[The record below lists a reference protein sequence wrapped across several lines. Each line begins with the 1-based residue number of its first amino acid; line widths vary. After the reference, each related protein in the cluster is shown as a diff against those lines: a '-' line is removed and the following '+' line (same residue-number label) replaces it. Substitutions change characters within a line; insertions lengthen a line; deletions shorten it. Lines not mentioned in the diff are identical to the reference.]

1 MDYLE
6 KLNEMQRKAATFKD
20 GPCLVI
26 AGAGSGKTKVLTTRI
41 ASLIDS
47 GIDPYNILAITFTN
61 KAAGEMRERVNK
73 LINASGA
80 FIGTFHS
87 FGLKII
93 RENTS
98 FFGLT
103 STFTL
108 IDTEDQTSIIKK
120 IMKDINITD
129 KMVSPA
135 FIKSKISFI
144 KNNMLSDSEIANF
157 LIAENEK
164 IAVKVYYEYEKILKR
179 NNTLD
184 FDDLLKKPVELF
196 NSNKDVLSKYQ
207 ERFKYIL
214 IDEYQDTNEVQ
225 YKLVKLLSKKY
236 LNLFVVGDPS
246 QSIYAFRGANFQNI
260 LNFEKDFNG
269 CTVIKLPQN
278 YRSTQTILDAANEV
292 ISHNKQRKDLDL
304 FSDLGKGV
312 NIKYIRA
319 YNDEMENKRVVEE
332 IKNLVNE
339 GYNRKDIA
347 VFYRTNA
354 QSRLIEEAL
363 VKANI
368 PYKVYGSFYFYK
380 RKEIK
385 DLLAYLKLIANP
397 SDDVSLERIINEPK
411 RKIGDKTIEALKE
424 KARVNNIS
432 MFDAIDSGK
441 ELEFKNLILNLI
453 EISKDTS
460 ITGLIDKTL
469 ELSKMKETYEN
480 DKSLESDIRLENLM
494 EFRSVS
500 ETYEKETG
508 NVNLSDFLMDVSLV
522 ADAAEYSEDSDA
534 VTLMTVHC
542 AKGLEFKVVFIIG
555 LEENIMPISKALYD
569 EGDLEEERRLM
580 YVAITRAKEKLYLLN
595 ATRRMLYGSIQMNL
609 PSRFISEI
617 SDNLLD
623 KEEERKEMHSIKSKL
638 LYDEENSKNTAE
650 FKKGDIVTHLTF
662 GKGVIID
669 IDDKFITIAFHHR
682 FGTKKFLKNYKGIR
696 KVMKYGKNFSYTCCG
711 DGFKIWRS

>member
-1 MDYLE
+1 MDYIE
-6 KLNEMQRKAATFKD
+6 KLNNEQKKAATFKD

-41 ASLIDS
+41 ANLIEN
-47 GIDPYNILAITFTN
+47 GVKPYNILAITFTN
-61 KAAGEMRERVNK
+61 KAAGEMRERVNNI
-73 LINASGA
+73 INAHDA

-93 RENTS
+93 RENS
-98 FFGLT
+98 ALFNLT
-103 STFTL
+103 SAFTL
-108 IDTEDQTSIIKK
+108 IDTEDQTRIIKK

-129 KMVSPA
+129 KMISPA

-157 LIAENEK
+157 LISENEK
-164 IAVKVYYEYEKILKR
+164 IAVKIYYEYEKILKR

-196 NSNKDVLSKYQ
+196 NSNKEVLEKYQ
-207 ERFKYIL
+207 DKFKYIL

-246 QSIYAFRGANFQNI
+246 QSIYAFRGANYQNI
-260 LNFEKDFNG
+260 LNFEKDFKG

-304 FSDLGKGV
+304 FSDLGQGV
-312 NIKYIRA
+312 KIKYIRTF
-319 YNDEMENKRVVEE
+319 NDSMENKRVVDE
-332 IKNLVNE
+332 IQKLYEE
-339 GYNRKDIA
+339 GYNRKDMAI
-347 VFYRTNA
+347 FYRTNA
-354 QSRLIEEAL
+354 QSRSIEDAL

-368 PYKVYGSFYFYK
+368 PYKVFGSFYFYK

-397 SDDVSLERIINEPK
+397 SDDVSLERVINEPK
-411 RKIGDKTIEALKE
+411 RKIGDKTIENLRE
-424 KARVNNIS
+424 KARSLNIS
-432 MFDAIDSGK
+432 MFEAIDSGK

-508 NVNLSDFLMDVSLV
+508 NVNLSDFLMEVSLV
-522 ADAAEYSEDSDA
+522 SDAAEYSTDADA
-534 VTLMTVHC
+534 VTLMTVHS

-569 EGDLEEERRLM
+569 DEELEEERRLM

-595 ATRRMLYGSIQMNL
+595 AGRRMLYGNMQMNP

-623 KEEERKEMHSIKSKL
+623 KEETKNEMHSLKTKL
-638 LYDEENSKNTAE
+638 LYSDDNTSGEE
-650 FKKGDIVTHLTF
+650 FKNGDIVTHLTF
-662 GKGVIID
+662 GKGVVVSV
-669 IDDKFITIAFHHR
+669 DDKFITIAFHQR
-682 FGTKKFLKNYKGIR
+682 FGVKKFLKNYKGIR
-696 KVMKYGKNFSYTCCG
+696 KVK
-711 DGFKIWRS
+711 

>member
-1 MDYLE
+1 MDYIE
-6 KLNEMQRKAATFKD
+6 KLNNEQKKAATFKD

-41 ASLIDS
+41 ANLIEN
-47 GIDPYNILAITFTN
+47 GVKPYNILAITFTN
-61 KAAGEMRERVNK
+61 KAAGEMRERVNNI
-73 LINASGA
+73 INAHDA

-93 RENTS
+93 RENS
-98 FFGLT
+98 ALFNLT
-103 STFTL
+103 SAFTL

-129 KMVSPA
+129 KMISPA

-157 LIAENEK
+157 LISENEK
-164 IAVKVYYEYEKILKR
+164 IAVKIYYEYEKILKR

-196 NSNKDVLSKYQ
+196 NSNKEVLEKYQ
-207 ERFKYIL
+207 DKFKYIL

-246 QSIYAFRGANFQNI
+246 QSIYAFRGANYQNI
-260 LNFEKDFNG
+260 LNFEKDFKG

-304 FSDLGKGV
+304 FSDLGQGV
-312 NIKYIRA
+312 KIKYIRTF
-319 YNDEMENKRVVEE
+319 NDSMENKRVVDE
-332 IKNLVNE
+332 IQKLYEE
-339 GYNRKDIA
+339 GYSRKDMAI
-347 VFYRTNA
+347 FYRTNA
-354 QSRLIEEAL
+354 QSRSIEDAL

-368 PYKVYGSFYFYK
+368 PYKVFGSFYFYK

-397 SDDVSLERIINEPK
+397 SDDVSLERVINEPK
-411 RKIGDKTIEALKE
+411 RKIGDKTIENLRE
-424 KARVNNIS
+424 KARSLNIS
-432 MFDAIDSGK
+432 MFEAIDSGK

-508 NVNLSDFLMDVSLV
+508 NVNLSDFLMEVSLV
-522 ADAAEYSEDSDA
+522 SDAAEYSTDADA
-534 VTLMTVHC
+534 VTLMTVHS

-569 EGDLEEERRLM
+569 DEELEEERRLM

-595 ATRRMLYGSIQMNL
+595 AGRRMLYGNMQMNP

-623 KEEERKEMHSIKSKL
+623 KEETKNEMHSLKTKL
-638 LYDEENSKNTAE
+638 LYSDDNSSSEE
-650 FKKGDIVTHLTF
+650 FKNGDIVTHLTF
-662 GKGVIID
+662 GKGVVVSV
-669 IDDKFITIAFHHR
+669 DDKFITIAFHQR
-682 FGTKKFLKNYKGIR
+682 FGVKKFLKNYKGIR
-696 KVMKYGKNFSYTCCG
+696 KVK
-711 DGFKIWRS
+711 

>member
-1 MDYLE
+1 MDYIE
-6 KLNEMQRKAATFKD
+6 KLNNEQKKAATFKD

-41 ASLIDS
+41 ANLIEN
-47 GIDPYNILAITFTN
+47 GVKPYNILAITFTN
-61 KAAGEMRERVNK
+61 KAAGEMRERVNNI
-73 LINASGA
+73 INAHYA

-93 RENTS
+93 RENS
-98 FFGLT
+98 ALFNLT
-103 STFTL
+103 SAFTL

-129 KMVSPA
+129 KMISPA

-157 LIAENEK
+157 LISENEK
-164 IAVKVYYEYEKILKR
+164 IAVKIYYEYEKILKR

-196 NSNKDVLSKYQ
+196 NSNKEVLEKYQ
-207 ERFKYIL
+207 DKFKYIL

-246 QSIYAFRGANFQNI
+246 QSIYAFRGANYQNI
-260 LNFEKDFNG
+260 LNFEKDFKG

-304 FSDLGKGV
+304 FSDLGQGV
-312 NIKYIRA
+312 KIKYIRTF
-319 YNDEMENKRVVEE
+319 NDSMENKRVVDE
-332 IKNLVNE
+332 IQKLYEE
-339 GYNRKDIA
+339 GYSRKDMAI
-347 VFYRTNA
+347 FYRTNA
-354 QSRLIEEAL
+354 QSRSIEDAL

-368 PYKVYGSFYFYK
+368 PYKVFGSFYFYK

-397 SDDVSLERIINEPK
+397 SDDVSLERVINEPK
-411 RKIGDKTIEALKE
+411 RKIGDKTIENLRE
-424 KARVNNIS
+424 KARSLNIS
-432 MFDAIDSGK
+432 MFEAIDSGK

-508 NVNLSDFLMDVSLV
+508 NVNLSDFLMEVSLV
-522 ADAAEYSEDSDA
+522 SDAAEYSTDTDA
-534 VTLMTVHC
+534 VTLMTVHS

-569 EGDLEEERRLM
+569 DEELEEERRLM

-595 ATRRMLYGSIQMNL
+595 AGRRMLYGNMQMNP

-623 KEEERKEMHSIKSKL
+623 KEETKNEMHSLKTKL
-638 LYDEENSKNTAE
+638 LYSDDNTSGEE
-650 FKKGDIVTHLTF
+650 FKNGDIVTHLTF
-662 GKGVIID
+662 GKGVVVSV
-669 IDDKFITIAFHHR
+669 DDKFITIAFHQR
-682 FGTKKFLKNYKGIR
+682 FGVKKFLKNYKGIR
-696 KVMKYGKNFSYTCCG
+696 KVK
-711 DGFKIWRS
+711 

>member
-1 MDYLE
+1 MDYIE
-6 KLNEMQRKAATFKD
+6 KLNNEQKKAATFKD

-41 ASLIDS
+41 ANLIEN
-47 GIDPYNILAITFTN
+47 GVKPYNILAITFTN
-61 KAAGEMRERVNK
+61 KAAGEMRERVNNI
-73 LINASGA
+73 INAHDA

-93 RENTS
+93 RENS
-98 FFGLT
+98 ALFKLT
-103 STFTL
+103 SAFTL

-129 KMVSPA
+129 KMISPA

-157 LIAENEK
+157 LISENEK
-164 IAVKVYYEYEKILKR
+164 IAVKIYYEYEKILKR

-196 NSNKDVLSKYQ
+196 NSNKEVLEKYQ
-207 ERFKYIL
+207 DKFKYIL

-246 QSIYAFRGANFQNI
+246 QSIYAFRGANYQNI
-260 LNFEKDFNG
+260 LNFEKDFKG

-304 FSDLGKGV
+304 FSDLGQGV
-312 NIKYIRA
+312 KIKYIRTF
-319 YNDEMENKRVVEE
+319 NDSMENKRVVDE
-332 IKNLVNE
+332 IQKLYEE
-339 GYNRKDIA
+339 GYNRKDMAI
-347 VFYRTNA
+347 FYRTNA
-354 QSRLIEEAL
+354 QSRSIEDAL

-368 PYKVYGSFYFYK
+368 PYKVFGSFYFYK

-397 SDDVSLERIINEPK
+397 SDDVSLERVINEPK
-411 RKIGDKTIEALKE
+411 RKIGDKTIENLRE
-424 KARVNNIS
+424 KARSLNIS
-432 MFDAIDSGK
+432 MFEAIDSGK

-508 NVNLSDFLMDVSLV
+508 NVNLSDFLMEVSLV
-522 ADAAEYSEDSDA
+522 SDAAEYSADADA
-534 VTLMTVHC
+534 VTLMTVHS

-569 EGDLEEERRLM
+569 DEELEEERRLM

-595 ATRRMLYGSIQMNL
+595 AGRRMLYGNMQMNP

-623 KEEERKEMHSIKSKL
+623 KEETKNEMHSLKTKL
-638 LYDEENSKNTAE
+638 LYSDYNTSGEE
-650 FKKGDIVTHLTF
+650 FKNGDIVTHLTF
-662 GKGVIID
+662 GKGVVVSV
-669 IDDKFITIAFHHR
+669 DDKFITIAFHQR
-682 FGTKKFLKNYKGIR
+682 FGVKKFLKNYKGIR
-696 KVMKYGKNFSYTCCG
+696 KVK
-711 DGFKIWRS
+711 

>member
-1 MDYLE
+1 MDYIE
-6 KLNEMQRKAATFKD
+6 KLNNEQKKAATFKD

-41 ASLIDS
+41 ANLIEN
-47 GIDPYNILAITFTN
+47 GVKPYNILAITFTN
-61 KAAGEMRERVNK
+61 KAAGEMRERVNNI
-73 LINASGA
+73 INAHDA

-93 RENTS
+93 RENS
-98 FFGLT
+98 ALFNLT
-103 STFTL
+103 SAFTL

-129 KMVSPA
+129 KMISPA

-157 LIAENEK
+157 LISENEK
-164 IAVKVYYEYEKILKR
+164 IAVKIYYEYEKILKR

-196 NSNKDVLSKYQ
+196 NSNKEVLEKYQ
-207 ERFKYIL
+207 DKFKYIL

-246 QSIYAFRGANFQNI
+246 QSIYAFRGANYQNI
-260 LNFEKDFNG
+260 LNFEKDFKG

-304 FSDLGKGV
+304 FSDLGQGV
-312 NIKYIRA
+312 KIKYIRTF
-319 YNDEMENKRVVEE
+319 NDSMENKRVVDE
-332 IKNLVNE
+332 IQKLYEE
-339 GYNRKDIA
+339 GYNRKDMAI
-347 VFYRTNA
+347 FYRTNA
-354 QSRLIEEAL
+354 QSRSIEDAL

-368 PYKVYGSFYFYK
+368 PYKVFGSFYFYK

-397 SDDVSLERIINEPK
+397 SDDVSLERVINEPK
-411 RKIGDKTIEALKE
+411 RKIGDKTIENLRE
-424 KARVNNIS
+424 KARSLNIS
-432 MFDAIDSGK
+432 MFEAIDSGK

-500 ETYEKETG
+500 ETYENETG
-508 NVNLSDFLMDVSLV
+508 NVNLSDFLMEVSLV
-522 ADAAEYSEDSDA
+522 SDAAEYSLDSDA
-534 VTLMTVHC
+534 VTLMTVHS

-569 EGDLEEERRLM
+569 DEELEEERRLM

-595 ATRRMLYGSIQMNL
+595 AGRRMLYGNMQMNP

-623 KEEERKEMHSIKSKL
+623 KEETKNEMQSLKTKL
-638 LYDEENSKNTAE
+638 LYSDDNTSGEE
-650 FKKGDIVTHLTF
+650 FKNGDIVTHLTF
-662 GKGVIID
+662 GKGVVVSV
-669 IDDKFITIAFHHR
+669 DDKFITIAFHQR
-682 FGTKKFLKNYKGIR
+682 FGVKKFLKNYKGIR
-696 KVMKYGKNFSYTCCG
+696 KVK
-711 DGFKIWRS
+711 

>member
-1 MDYLE
+1 MDYIE
-6 KLNEMQRKAATFKD
+6 KLNNEQKKAATFKD

-41 ASLIDS
+41 ANLIEN
-47 GIDPYNILAITFTN
+47 GVKPYNILAITFTN
-61 KAAGEMRERVNK
+61 KAAGEMRERVNNI
-73 LINASGA
+73 INAHDA

-93 RENTS
+93 RENS
-98 FFGLT
+98 ALFNLT
-103 STFTL
+103 SAFTL

-129 KMVSPA
+129 KLISPA

-144 KNNMLSDSEIANF
+144 KNNMLSDSEITNF
-157 LIAENEK
+157 LISENEK
-164 IAVKVYYEYEKILKR
+164 IAVKIYYEYEKILKR

-196 NSNKDVLSKYQ
+196 NSNKEVLEKYQ
-207 ERFKYIL
+207 DKFKYIL

-246 QSIYAFRGANFQNI
+246 QSIYAFRGANYQNI
-260 LNFEKDFNG
+260 LNFEKDFKG

-304 FSDLGKGV
+304 FSDLGQGV
-312 NIKYIRA
+312 KIKYIRTF
-319 YNDEMENKRVVEE
+319 NDSMENKRVVDE
-332 IKNLVNE
+332 IQKLYEE
-339 GYNRKDIA
+339 GYSRKDMAI
-347 VFYRTNA
+347 FYRTNA
-354 QSRLIEEAL
+354 QSRSIEDAL

-368 PYKVYGSFYFYK
+368 PYKVFGSFYFYK

-397 SDDVSLERIINEPK
+397 SDDVSLERVINEPK
-411 RKIGDKTIEALKE
+411 RKIGDKTIENLRE
-424 KARVNNIS
+424 KARSLNIS
-432 MFDAIDSGK
+432 MFEAIDSGK

-508 NVNLSDFLMDVSLV
+508 NVNLSDFLMEVSLV
-522 ADAAEYSEDSDA
+522 SDAAEYSTDADA
-534 VTLMTVHC
+534 VTLMTVHS

-569 EGDLEEERRLM
+569 DEELEEERILM

-595 ATRRMLYGSIQMNL
+595 AGRRMLYGNMQMNP

-623 KEEERKEMHSIKSKL
+623 KEETKNEMHSLKTKL
-638 LYDEENSKNTAE
+638 LYSDDNTSGEE
-650 FKKGDIVTHLTF
+650 FKNGDIVTHLTF
-662 GKGVIID
+662 GKGVVVSV
-669 IDDKFITIAFHHR
+669 DDKFITIAFHQR
-682 FGTKKFLKNYKGIR
+682 FGVKKFLKNYKGIR
-696 KVMKYGKNFSYTCCG
+696 KVK
-711 DGFKIWRS
+711 

>member
-1 MDYLE
+1 MDYIE
-6 KLNEMQRKAATFKD
+6 KLNNEQKKAATFKD

-41 ASLIDS
+41 ANLIEN
-47 GIDPYNILAITFTN
+47 GVKPYNILAITFTN
-61 KAAGEMRERVNK
+61 KAAGEMRERVNNI
-73 LINASGA
+73 INAHDA

-93 RENTS
+93 RENS
-98 FFGLT
+98 ALFNLT
-103 STFTL
+103 SAFTL

-129 KMVSPA
+129 KMISPA

-157 LIAENEK
+157 LISENEK
-164 IAVKVYYEYEKILKR
+164 IAVKIYYEYEKILKR

-196 NSNKDVLSKYQ
+196 NSNKEVLEKYQ
-207 ERFKYIL
+207 DKFKYIL

-246 QSIYAFRGANFQNI
+246 QSIYAFRGANYQNI
-260 LNFEKDFNG
+260 LNFEKDFKG

-304 FSDLGKGV
+304 FSDLGQGV
-312 NIKYIRA
+312 KIKYIRTF
-319 YNDEMENKRVVEE
+319 NDSMENKRVVDE
-332 IKNLVNE
+332 IQKLCEE
-339 GYNRKDIA
+339 GYNRKDMAI
-347 VFYRTNA
+347 FYRTNA
-354 QSRLIEEAL
+354 QSRSIEDAL

-368 PYKVYGSFYFYK
+368 PYKVFGSFYFYK

-397 SDDVSLERIINEPK
+397 SDDVSLERVINEPK
-411 RKIGDKTIEALKE
+411 RKIGDKTIENLRE
-424 KARVNNIS
+424 KAKSLNIS
-432 MFDAIDSGK
+432 MFEAIDSGK

-508 NVNLSDFLMDVSLV
+508 NVNLSDFLMEVSLV
-522 ADAAEYSEDSDA
+522 SDAAEYSLDSDA
-534 VTLMTVHC
+534 VTLMTVHS

-569 EGDLEEERRLM
+569 DEELEEERRLM

-595 ATRRMLYGSIQMNL
+595 AGRRMLYGNMQMNP

-623 KEEERKEMHSIKSKL
+623 KEETKNEMHSLKTKL
-638 LYDEENSKNTAE
+638 LYSDDNSSSEE
-650 FKKGDIVTHLTF
+650 FKNGDIVTHLTF
-662 GKGVIID
+662 GKGVVVSV
-669 IDDKFITIAFHHR
+669 DDKFITIAFHQR
-682 FGTKKFLKNYKGIR
+682 FGVKKFLKNYKGIR
-696 KVMKYGKNFSYTCCG
+696 KVK
-711 DGFKIWRS
+711 

>member
-1 MDYLE
+1 MDYIE
-6 KLNEMQRKAATFKD
+6 KLNNEQKKAATFKD

-41 ASLIDS
+41 ANLIEN
-47 GIDPYNILAITFTN
+47 GVKPYNILAITFTN
-61 KAAGEMRERVNK
+61 KAAGEMRERVNNI
-73 LINASGA
+73 INAHDA

-93 RENTS
+93 RENS
-98 FFGLT
+98 ALFNLT
-103 STFTL
+103 SAFTL

-129 KMVSPA
+129 KMISPA

-157 LIAENEK
+157 LISENEK
-164 IAVKVYYEYEKILKR
+164 IAVKIYYEYEKILKR

-196 NSNKDVLSKYQ
+196 NSNKEVLEKYQ
-207 ERFKYIL
+207 DKFKYIL

-246 QSIYAFRGANFQNI
+246 QSIYAFRGANYQNI
-260 LNFEKDFNG
+260 LNFEKDFKG

-304 FSDLGKGV
+304 FSDLGQGV
-312 NIKYIRA
+312 KIKYIRTF
-319 YNDEMENKRVVEE
+319 NDSMENKRVVDE
-332 IKNLVNE
+332 IQKLYEE
-339 GYNRKDIA
+339 GYNRKDMAI
-347 VFYRTNA
+347 FYRTNA
-354 QSRLIEEAL
+354 QSRSIEDAL

-368 PYKVYGSFYFYK
+368 PYKVFGSFYFYK

-397 SDDVSLERIINEPK
+397 SDDVSLERVINEPK
-411 RKIGDKTIEALKE
+411 RKIGDKTIENLRE
-424 KARVNNIS
+424 KARSLNIS
-432 MFDAIDSGK
+432 MFEAIDSGK

-508 NVNLSDFLMDVSLV
+508 NVNLSDFLMEVSLV
-522 ADAAEYSEDSDA
+522 SDAAEYSADADA
-534 VTLMTVHC
+534 VTLMTVHS

-569 EGDLEEERRLM
+569 DEELEEERRLM

-595 ATRRMLYGSIQMNL
+595 AGRRMLYGNMQMNP

-623 KEEERKEMHSIKSKL
+623 KEETKNEMHLLKTKL
-638 LYDEENSKNTAE
+638 LYSDDNTSGEE
-650 FKKGDIVTHLTF
+650 FKNGDIVTHLTF
-662 GKGVIID
+662 GKGVVVSV
-669 IDDKFITIAFHHR
+669 DDKFIIIAFHQR
-682 FGTKKFLKNYKGIR
+682 FGVKKFLKNYKGIR
-696 KVMKYGKNFSYTCCG
+696 KVK
-711 DGFKIWRS
+711 

>member
-1 MDYLE
+1 MDYIE
-6 KLNEMQRKAATFKD
+6 KLNNEQKKAATFKD

-41 ASLIDS
+41 ANLIEN
-47 GIDPYNILAITFTN
+47 GVKPYNILAITFTN
-61 KAAGEMRERVNK
+61 KAAGEMRERVNNI
-73 LINASGA
+73 INAHDA

-93 RENTS
+93 RENS
-98 FFGLT
+98 ALFNLT
-103 STFTL
+103 SAFTL

-129 KMVSPA
+129 KMISPA

-157 LIAENEK
+157 LISENEK
-164 IAVKVYYEYEKILKR
+164 IAVKIYYEYEKILKR

-196 NSNKDVLSKYQ
+196 NSNKEVLEKYQ
-207 ERFKYIL
+207 DKFKYIL

-246 QSIYAFRGANFQNI
+246 QSIYAFRGANYQNI
-260 LNFEKDFNG
+260 LNFEKDFKG

-304 FSDLGKGV
+304 FSDLGQGV
-312 NIKYIRA
+312 KIKYIRTF
-319 YNDEMENKRVVEE
+319 NDSMENKRVVDE
-332 IKNLVNE
+332 IQKLYEE
-339 GYNRKDIA
+339 GYNRKDMAI
-347 VFYRTNA
+347 FYRTNA
-354 QSRLIEEAL
+354 QSRSIEDAL

-368 PYKVYGSFYFYK
+368 PYKVFGSFYFYK

-397 SDDVSLERIINEPK
+397 SDDVSLERVINEPK
-411 RKIGDKTIEALKE
+411 RKIGDKTIENLRE
-424 KARVNNIS
+424 KARSLNIS
-432 MFDAIDSGK
+432 MFEAIDSGK

-508 NVNLSDFLMDVSLV
+508 NVNLSDFLMEVSLV
-522 ADAAEYSEDSDA
+522 SDAAEYSADADA
-534 VTLMTVHC
+534 VTLMTVHS

-569 EGDLEEERRLM
+569 DEELEEERRLM

-595 ATRRMLYGSIQMNL
+595 AGRRMLYGNMQMNP

-623 KEEERKEMHSIKSKL
+623 KEETKNEMHSLKTKL
-638 LYDEENSKNTAE
+638 LYSDDNSSSEE
-650 FKKGDIVTHLTF
+650 FKNGDIVTHLTF
-662 GKGVIID
+662 GKGVVVSV
-669 IDDKFITIAFHHR
+669 DDKFITIAFHQR
-682 FGTKKFLKNYKGIR
+682 FGVKKFLKNYKGIR
-696 KVMKYGKNFSYTCCG
+696 KVK
-711 DGFKIWRS
+711 

>member
-1 MDYLE
+1 MDYIE
-6 KLNEMQRKAATFKD
+6 KLNNEQKKAATFKD

-41 ASLIDS
+41 ANLIEN
-47 GIDPYNILAITFTN
+47 GVKPYNILAITFTN
-61 KAAGEMRERVNK
+61 KAAGEMRERVNNI
-73 LINASGA
+73 INAHDA

-93 RENTS
+93 RENS
-98 FFGLT
+98 ALFNLT
-103 STFTL
+103 SAFTL

-129 KMVSPA
+129 KMISPA

-157 LIAENEK
+157 LISENEK
-164 IAVKVYYEYEKILKR
+164 IAVKIYYEYEKILKR

-196 NSNKDVLSKYQ
+196 NSNKEVLEKYQ
-207 ERFKYIL
+207 DKFKYIL

-246 QSIYAFRGANFQNI
+246 QSIYAFRGANYQNI
-260 LNFEKDFNG
+260 LNFEKDFKG

-304 FSDLGKGV
+304 FSDLGQGV
-312 NIKYIRA
+312 KIKYIRTF
-319 YNDEMENKRVVEE
+319 NDSMENKKVVDE
-332 IKNLVNE
+332 IQKLYEE
-339 GYNRKDIA
+339 GYNRKDMAI
-347 VFYRTNA
+347 FYRTNA
-354 QSRLIEEAL
+354 QSRSIEDAL

-368 PYKVYGSFYFYK
+368 PYKVFGSFYFYK

-397 SDDVSLERIINEPK
+397 SDDVSLERVINEPK
-411 RKIGDKTIEALKE
+411 RKIGDKTIENLRE
-424 KARVNNIS
+424 KARSLNIS
-432 MFDAIDSGK
+432 MFEAIDSGK

-508 NVNLSDFLMDVSLV
+508 NVNLSDFLMEVSLV
-522 ADAAEYSEDSDA
+522 SDAAEYSLDSDA
-534 VTLMTVHC
+534 VTLMTVHS

-569 EGDLEEERRLM
+569 DEELEEERRLM

-595 ATRRMLYGSIQMNL
+595 AGRRMLYGNMQMNP

-623 KEEERKEMHSIKSKL
+623 KEETKNEMHSLKTKL
-638 LYDEENSKNTAE
+638 LYSDDNTSGEE
-650 FKKGDIVTHLTF
+650 FKNGDIVTHLTF
-662 GKGVIID
+662 GKGVVVSV
-669 IDDKFITIAFHHR
+669 DDKFITIAFHQR
-682 FGTKKFLKNYKGIR
+682 FGVKKFLKNYKGIR
-696 KVMKYGKNFSYTCCG
+696 KVK
-711 DGFKIWRS
+711 

>member
-1 MDYLE
+1 MDYIE
-6 KLNEMQRKAATFKD
+6 KLNNEQKKAATFKD

-41 ASLIDS
+41 ANLIEN
-47 GIDPYNILAITFTN
+47 GVKPYNILAITFTN
-61 KAAGEMRERVNK
+61 KAAGEMRERVNNI
-73 LINASGA
+73 INAHDA

-93 RENTS
+93 RENS
-98 FFGLT
+98 ALFNLT
-103 STFTL
+103 SAFTL

-129 KMVSPA
+129 KMISPA

-157 LIAENEK
+157 LISENEK
-164 IAVKVYYEYEKILKR
+164 IAVKIYYEYEKILKR

-196 NSNKDVLSKYQ
+196 NSNKEVLEKYQ
-207 ERFKYIL
+207 DKFKYIL

-246 QSIYAFRGANFQNI
+246 QSIYAFRGANYQNI
-260 LNFEKDFNG
+260 LNFEKDFKG

-304 FSDLGKGV
+304 FSDLGQGV
-312 NIKYIRA
+312 KIKYIRTF
-319 YNDEMENKRVVEE
+319 NDSMENKRVVDE
-332 IKNLVNE
+332 IQKLCEE
-339 GYNRKDIA
+339 GYNRKDMAI
-347 VFYRTNA
+347 FYRTNA
-354 QSRLIEEAL
+354 QSRSIEDAL

-368 PYKVYGSFYFYK
+368 PYKVFGSFYFYK

-397 SDDVSLERIINEPK
+397 SDDVSLERVINEPK
-411 RKIGDKTIEALKE
+411 RKIGDKTIENLRE
-424 KARVNNIS
+424 KARSLNIS
-432 MFDAIDSGK
+432 MFEAIDSGK

-508 NVNLSDFLMDVSLV
+508 NVNLSDFLMEVSLV
-522 ADAAEYSEDSDA
+522 SDAAEYSLDADA
-534 VTLMTVHC
+534 VTLMTVHS
-542 AKGLEFKVVFIIG
+542 AKGLEFKIVFIIG

-569 EGDLEEERRLM
+569 DEELEEERRLM

-595 ATRRMLYGSIQMNL
+595 AGRRMLYGNMQVNP

-623 KEEERKEMHSIKSKL
+623 KEETKNEMHSLKTKL
-638 LYDEENSKNTAE
+638 LYSDDNTSGEE
-650 FKKGDIVTHLTF
+650 FKNGDIVTHLTF
-662 GKGVIID
+662 GKGVVVSV
-669 IDDKFITIAFHHR
+669 DDKFITIAFHQR
-682 FGTKKFLKNYKGIR
+682 FGVKKFLKNYKGIR
-696 KVMKYGKNFSYTCCG
+696 KVK
-711 DGFKIWRS
+711 

>member
-1 MDYLE
+1 MDYIE
-6 KLNEMQRKAATFKD
+6 KLNNEQKKAATFKD

-41 ASLIDS
+41 ANLIEN
-47 GIDPYNILAITFTN
+47 GVKPYNILAITFTN
-61 KAAGEMRERVNK
+61 KAAGEMRERVNNI
-73 LINASGA
+73 INAHDA

-93 RENTS
+93 RENS
-98 FFGLT
+98 ALFNLT
-103 STFTL
+103 SAFTL

-129 KMVSPA
+129 KMISPA

-157 LIAENEK
+157 LISENEK
-164 IAVKVYYEYEKILKR
+164 IAVKIYYEYEKILKR

-196 NSNKDVLSKYQ
+196 NSNKEVLEKYQ
-207 ERFKYIL
+207 DKFKYIL

-246 QSIYAFRGANFQNI
+246 QSIYAFRGANYQNI
-260 LNFEKDFNG
+260 LNFEKDFKG

-304 FSDLGKGV
+304 FSDLGQGV
-312 NIKYIRA
+312 KIKYIRTF
-319 YNDEMENKRVVEE
+319 NDSMENKRVVDE
-332 IKNLVNE
+332 IQKLYEE
-339 GYNRKDIA
+339 GYNRKDMAI
-347 VFYRTNA
+347 FYRTNA
-354 QSRLIEEAL
+354 QSRSIEDAL

-368 PYKVYGSFYFYK
+368 PYKVFGSFYFYK

-397 SDDVSLERIINEPK
+397 SDDVSLERVINEPK
-411 RKIGDKTIEALKE
+411 RKIGDKTIENLRE
-424 KARVNNIS
+424 KARSLNIS
-432 MFDAIDSGK
+432 MFEAIDSGK

-500 ETYEKETG
+500 ETYENETG
-508 NVNLSDFLMDVSLV
+508 NVNLSDFLMEVSLV
-522 ADAAEYSEDSDA
+522 SDAAEYSLDSDA
-534 VTLMTVHC
+534 VTLMTVHS

-569 EGDLEEERRLM
+569 DEELEEERRLM

-595 ATRRMLYGSIQMNL
+595 AGRRMLYGNMQMNP

-623 KEEERKEMHSIKSKL
+623 KEETKNEMHLLKTKL
-638 LYDEENSKNTAE
+638 LYSDDNTSGEE
-650 FKKGDIVTHLTF
+650 FKNGDIVTHLTF
-662 GKGVIID
+662 GKGVVVSV
-669 IDDKFITIAFHHR
+669 DDKFITIAFHQR
-682 FGTKKFLKNYKGIR
+682 FGVKKFLKNYKGIR
-696 KVMKYGKNFSYTCCG
+696 KVK
-711 DGFKIWRS
+711 

>member
-1 MDYLE
+1 MDYIE
-6 KLNEMQRKAATFKD
+6 KLNNEQKKAATFKD

-41 ASLIDS
+41 ANLIEN
-47 GIDPYNILAITFTN
+47 GVKPYNILAITFTN
-61 KAAGEMRERVNK
+61 KAAGEMRERVNNI
-73 LINASGA
+73 INAHDA

-93 RENTS
+93 RENS
-98 FFGLT
+98 ALFNLT
-103 STFTL
+103 SAFTL

-129 KMVSPA
+129 KMISPA

-157 LIAENEK
+157 LISENEK
-164 IAVKVYYEYEKILKR
+164 IAVKIYYEYEKILKR

-196 NSNKDVLSKYQ
+196 NSNKEVLEKYQ
-207 ERFKYIL
+207 DKFKYIL

-246 QSIYAFRGANFQNI
+246 QSIYAFRGANYQNI
-260 LNFEKDFNG
+260 LNFEKDFKG

-304 FSDLGKGV
+304 FSDLGQGV
-312 NIKYIRA
+312 KIKYIRTF
-319 YNDEMENKRVVEE
+319 NDSMENKRVVDE
-332 IKNLVNE
+332 IQKLYEE
-339 GYNRKDIA
+339 GYNRKDMAI
-347 VFYRTNA
+347 FYRTNA
-354 QSRLIEEAL
+354 QSRSIEDAL

-368 PYKVYGSFYFYK
+368 PYKVFGSFYFYK

-397 SDDVSLERIINEPK
+397 SDDVSLERVINEPK
-411 RKIGDKTIEALKE
+411 RKIGDKSIENLRE
-424 KARVNNIS
+424 KARSLNIS
-432 MFDAIDSGK
+432 MFEAIDSGK

-508 NVNLSDFLMDVSLV
+508 NVNLSDFLMEVSLV
-522 ADAAEYSEDSDA
+522 SDAAEYSLDSDA
-534 VTLMTVHC
+534 VTLMTVHS

-569 EGDLEEERRLM
+569 DEELEEERRLM

-595 ATRRMLYGSIQMNL
+595 AGRRMLYGNMQMNP

-623 KEEERKEMHSIKSKL
+623 KEETKNEMHSLKTKL
-638 LYDEENSKNTAE
+638 LYSDDNTSGEE
-650 FKKGDIVTHLTF
+650 FKNGDIVTHLTF
-662 GKGVIID
+662 GKGVVVSV
-669 IDDKFITIAFHHR
+669 DDKFITIAFHQR
-682 FGTKKFLKNYKGIR
+682 FGVKKFLKNYKGIR
-696 KVMKYGKNFSYTCCG
+696 KVK
-711 DGFKIWRS
+711 

>member
-1 MDYLE
+1 MDYIE
-6 KLNEMQRKAATFKD
+6 KLNNEQKKAATFKD

-41 ASLIDS
+41 ANLIEN
-47 GIDPYNILAITFTN
+47 GVKPYNILAITFTN
-61 KAAGEMRERVNK
+61 KAAGEMRERVNNI
-73 LINASGA
+73 INAHDA

-93 RENTS
+93 RENS
-98 FFGLT
+98 ALFNLT
-103 STFTL
+103 SAFTL

-129 KMVSPA
+129 KMISPA

-157 LIAENEK
+157 LISENEK
-164 IAVKVYYEYEKILKR
+164 IAVKIYYEYEKILKR

-196 NSNKDVLSKYQ
+196 NSNKEVLEKYQ
-207 ERFKYIL
+207 DKFKYIL

-246 QSIYAFRGANFQNI
+246 QSIYAFRGANYQNI
-260 LNFEKDFNG
+260 LNFEKDFKG

-304 FSDLGKGV
+304 FSDLGQGV
-312 NIKYIRA
+312 KIKYIRTF
-319 YNDEMENKRVVEE
+319 NDSMENKRVVDE
-332 IKNLVNE
+332 IQKLYEE
-339 GYNRKDIA
+339 GYNRKDMAI
-347 VFYRTNA
+347 FYRTNA
-354 QSRLIEEAL
+354 QSRSIEDAL

-368 PYKVYGSFYFYK
+368 PYKVFGSFYFYK

-397 SDDVSLERIINEPK
+397 SDDVSLERVINEPK
-411 RKIGDKTIEALKE
+411 RKIGDKTIENLRE
-424 KARVNNIS
+424 KARSLNIS
-432 MFDAIDSGK
+432 MFEAIDSGK

-508 NVNLSDFLMDVSLV
+508 NVNLSDFLMEVSLV
-522 ADAAEYSEDSDA
+522 SDAAEYSADADA
-534 VTLMTVHC
+534 VTLMTVHS

-569 EGDLEEERRLM
+569 DEELEEERRLM

-595 ATRRMLYGSIQMNL
+595 AGRRMLYGNMQMNP

-623 KEEERKEMHSIKSKL
+623 KEEPKNEMHSLKTKL
-638 LYDEENSKNTAE
+638 LYSDDNTSGEE
-650 FKKGDIVTHLTF
+650 FKNGDIVTHLTF
-662 GKGVIID
+662 GKGVVVSV
-669 IDDKFITIAFHHR
+669 DDKFITIAFHQR
-682 FGTKKFLKNYKGIR
+682 FGVKKFLKNYKGIR
-696 KVMKYGKNFSYTCCG
+696 KVK
-711 DGFKIWRS
+711 

>member
-1 MDYLE
+1 MDYIE
-6 KLNEMQRKAATFKD
+6 KLNNEQKKAATFKD

-41 ASLIDS
+41 ANLIEN
-47 GIDPYNILAITFTN
+47 GVKPYNILAITFTN
-61 KAAGEMRERVNK
+61 KAAGEMRERVNNI
-73 LINASGA
+73 INAHDA

-93 RENTS
+93 RENS
-98 FFGLT
+98 ALFNLT
-103 STFTL
+103 SAFTL

-129 KMVSPA
+129 KMISPA

-157 LIAENEK
+157 LISENEK
-164 IAVKVYYEYEKILKR
+164 IAVKIYYEYEKILKR

-196 NSNKDVLSKYQ
+196 NSNKEVLEKYQ
-207 ERFKYIL
+207 DKFKYIL

-246 QSIYAFRGANFQNI
+246 QSIYAFRGANYQNI
-260 LNFEKDFNG
+260 LNFEKDFKG

-304 FSDLGKGV
+304 FSDLGQGV
-312 NIKYIRA
+312 KIKYIRTF
-319 YNDEMENKRVVEE
+319 NDSMENKRVVDE
-332 IKNLVNE
+332 IQKLYEE
-339 GYNRKDIA
+339 GYNRKDMAI
-347 VFYRTNA
+347 FYRTNA
-354 QSRLIEEAL
+354 QSRSIEDAL

-368 PYKVYGSFYFYK
+368 PYKVFGSFYFYK

-397 SDDVSLERIINEPK
+397 SDDVSLERVINEPK
-411 RKIGDKTIEALKE
+411 RKIGDKTIENLRE
-424 KARVNNIS
+424 KARSLNIS
-432 MFDAIDSGK
+432 MFEAIDSGK

-508 NVNLSDFLMDVSLV
+508 NVNLSDFLMEVSLV
-522 ADAAEYSEDSDA
+522 SDAAEYSADADA
-534 VTLMTVHC
+534 VTLMTVHS

-569 EGDLEEERRLM
+569 DEELEEERRLM

-595 ATRRMLYGSIQMNL
+595 AGRRMLYGNMQMNP

-623 KEEERKEMHSIKSKL
+623 KEETKNEMLSLKTKL
-638 LYDEENSKNTAE
+638 LYSDDNTSGEE
-650 FKKGDIVTHLTF
+650 FKNGDIVTHLTF
-662 GKGVIID
+662 GKGVVVSV
-669 IDDKFITIAFHHR
+669 DDKFITIAFHQR
-682 FGTKKFLKNYKGIR
+682 FGVKKFLKNYKGIR
-696 KVMKYGKNFSYTCCG
+696 KVK
-711 DGFKIWRS
+711 

>member
-1 MDYLE
+1 MDYIE
-6 KLNEMQRKAATFKD
+6 KLNNEQKKAATFKD

-41 ASLIDS
+41 ANLIEN
-47 GIDPYNILAITFTN
+47 GVKPYNILAITFTN
-61 KAAGEMRERVNK
+61 KAAGEMRERVNNI
-73 LINASGA
+73 INAHDA

-93 RENTS
+93 RENS
-98 FFGLT
+98 ALFNLT
-103 STFTL
+103 SAFTL

-129 KMVSPA
+129 KMISPA

-157 LIAENEK
+157 LISENEK
-164 IAVKVYYEYEKILKR
+164 IAVKIYYEYEKILKR

-196 NSNKDVLSKYQ
+196 NSNKEVLEKYQ
-207 ERFKYIL
+207 DKFKYIL

-246 QSIYAFRGANFQNI
+246 QSIYAFRGANYQNI
-260 LNFEKDFNG
+260 LNFEKDFKG

-304 FSDLGKGV
+304 FSDLGQGV
-312 NIKYIRA
+312 KIKYIRTF
-319 YNDEMENKRVVEE
+319 NDSMENKRVVDE
-332 IKNLVNE
+332 IQKLYEE
-339 GYNRKDIA
+339 GYNRKDMAI
-347 VFYRTNA
+347 FYRTNA
-354 QSRLIEEAL
+354 QSRSIEDAL

-368 PYKVYGSFYFYK
+368 PYKVFGSFYFYK

-397 SDDVSLERIINEPK
+397 SDDVSLERVINEPK
-411 RKIGDKTIEALKE
+411 RKIGHKTIENLRE
-424 KARVNNIS
+424 KARSLNIS
-432 MFDAIDSGK
+432 MFEAIDSGK

-508 NVNLSDFLMDVSLV
+508 NVNLSDFLMEVSLV
-522 ADAAEYSEDSDA
+522 SDAAEYSLDSDA
-534 VTLMTVHC
+534 VTLMTVHS

-569 EGDLEEERRLM
+569 DEELEEERRLM

-595 ATRRMLYGSIQMNL
+595 AGRRMLYGNMQMNP

-623 KEEERKEMHSIKSKL
+623 KEETKNEMHSLKTKL
-638 LYDEENSKNTAE
+638 LYSDDNTSGEE
-650 FKKGDIVTHLTF
+650 FKNGDIVTHLTF
-662 GKGVIID
+662 GKGVVVSV
-669 IDDKFITIAFHHR
+669 DDKFITIAFHQR
-682 FGTKKFLKNYKGIR
+682 FGVKKFLKNYKGIR
-696 KVMKYGKNFSYTCCG
+696 KVK
-711 DGFKIWRS
+711 

>member
-1 MDYLE
+1 MDYIE
-6 KLNEMQRKAATFKD
+6 KLNNEQKKAATFKD

-41 ASLIDS
+41 ANLIEN
-47 GIDPYNILAITFTN
+47 GVKPYNILAITFTN
-61 KAAGEMRERVNK
+61 KAAGEMRERVNNI
-73 LINASGA
+73 INAHDA

-93 RENTS
+93 RENS
-98 FFGLT
+98 ALFNLT
-103 STFTL
+103 SAFTL

-129 KMVSPA
+129 KMISPA

-144 KNNMLSDSEIANF
+144 KNNMLSDSEISNF
-157 LIAENEK
+157 LISENEK
-164 IAVKVYYEYEKILKR
+164 IAVKIYYEYEKILKR

-196 NSNKDVLSKYQ
+196 NSNKEVLEKYQ
-207 ERFKYIL
+207 DKFKYIL

-246 QSIYAFRGANFQNI
+246 QSIYAFRGANYQNI
-260 LNFEKDFNG
+260 LNFEKDFKG

-304 FSDLGKGV
+304 FSDLGQGV
-312 NIKYIRA
+312 KIKYIRTF
-319 YNDEMENKRVVEE
+319 NDSMENKRVVDE
-332 IKNLVNE
+332 IQKLYEE
-339 GYNRKDIA
+339 GYNRKDMAI
-347 VFYRTNA
+347 FYRTNA
-354 QSRLIEEAL
+354 QSRSIEDAL

-368 PYKVYGSFYFYK
+368 PYKVFGSFYFYK

-397 SDDVSLERIINEPK
+397 SDDVSLERVINEPK
-411 RKIGDKTIEALKE
+411 RKIGDKTIENLRE
-424 KARVNNIS
+424 KARSLNIS
-432 MFDAIDSGK
+432 MFEAIDSGK

-508 NVNLSDFLMDVSLV
+508 NVNLSDFLMEVSLV
-522 ADAAEYSEDSDA
+522 SDAAEYSLDSDA
-534 VTLMTVHC
+534 VTLMTVHS

-569 EGDLEEERRLM
+569 DEELEEERRLM

-595 ATRRMLYGSIQMNL
+595 AGRRMLYGNMQMNP

-623 KEEERKEMHSIKSKL
+623 KEETKNEMLSLKTKL
-638 LYDEENSKNTAE
+638 LYSDDNTSGEE
-650 FKKGDIVTHLTF
+650 FKNGDIVTHLTF
-662 GKGVIID
+662 GKGVVVSV
-669 IDDKFITIAFHHR
+669 DDKFITIAFHQR
-682 FGTKKFLKNYKGIR
+682 FGVKKFLKNYKGIR
-696 KVMKYGKNFSYTCCG
+696 KVK
-711 DGFKIWRS
+711 

>member
-184 FDDLLKKPVELF
+184 FDDLLKKPVEIF

-411 RKIGDKTIEALKE
+411 RKIGDKTIDALKE

-432 MFDAIDSGK
+432 IFDAIDSGK

-638 LYDEENSKNTAE
+638 LYDDDNSKNTAE

-696 KVMKYGKNFSYTCCG
+696 KVM
-711 DGFKIWRS
+711 

>member
-1 MDYLE
+1 MDYIE
-6 KLNEMQRKAATFKD
+6 KLNNEQKKAATFKD

-41 ASLIDS
+41 ANLIEN
-47 GIDPYNILAITFTN
+47 GVKPYNILAITFTN
-61 KAAGEMRERVNK
+61 KAAGEMRERVNNI
-73 LINASGA
+73 INAHDA

-93 RENTS
+93 RENS
-98 FFGLT
+98 ALFNLT
-103 STFTL
+103 SAFTL

-129 KMVSPA
+129 KMISPA

-157 LIAENEK
+157 LISENEK
-164 IAVKVYYEYEKILKR
+164 IAVKIYYEYEKILKR

-196 NSNKDVLSKYQ
+196 NSNKEVLEKYQ
-207 ERFKYIL
+207 DKFKYIL

-246 QSIYAFRGANFQNI
+246 QSIYAFRGANYQNI
-260 LNFEKDFNG
+260 LNFEKDFKG

-304 FSDLGKGV
+304 FSDLGQGV
-312 NIKYIRA
+312 KIKYIRTF
-319 YNDEMENKRVVEE
+319 NDSMENKRVVDE
-332 IKNLVNE
+332 IQKLYEE
-339 GYNRKDIA
+339 GYNRKDMAI
-347 VFYRTNA
+347 FYRTNA
-354 QSRLIEEAL
+354 QSRSIEDAL

-368 PYKVYGSFYFYK
+368 PYKVFGSFYFYK

-397 SDDVSLERIINEPK
+397 SDDVSLERVINEPK
-411 RKIGDKTIEALKE
+411 RKIGDKTIENLRE
-424 KARVNNIS
+424 KARSLNIS
-432 MFDAIDSGK
+432 MFEAIDSGK

-453 EISKDTS
+453 ERSKDTS

-508 NVNLSDFLMDVSLV
+508 NVNLSDFLMEVSLV
-522 ADAAEYSEDSDA
+522 SDAAEYSADADA
-534 VTLMTVHC
+534 VTLMTVHS
-542 AKGLEFKVVFIIG
+542 AKGLEFKIVFIIG

-569 EGDLEEERRLM
+569 DEELEEERRLM

-595 ATRRMLYGSIQMNL
+595 AGRRMLYGNMQMNP

-623 KEEERKEMHSIKSKL
+623 KEETKNEMHSLKTKL
-638 LYDEENSKNTAE
+638 LYSDDNSSSEE
-650 FKKGDIVTHLTF
+650 FKNGDIVTHLTF
-662 GKGVIID
+662 GKGVVVSV
-669 IDDKFITIAFHHR
+669 DDKFITIAFHQR
-682 FGTKKFLKNYKGIR
+682 FGVKKFLKNYKGIR
-696 KVMKYGKNFSYTCCG
+696 KVK
-711 DGFKIWRS
+711 

>member
-1 MDYLE
+1 MDYIE
-6 KLNEMQRKAATFKD
+6 KLNNEQKKAATFKD

-41 ASLIDS
+41 ANLIEN
-47 GIDPYNILAITFTN
+47 GVKPYNILAITFTN
-61 KAAGEMRERVNK
+61 KAAGEMRERVNNI
-73 LINASGA
+73 INAHDA

-93 RENTS
+93 RENS
-98 FFGLT
+98 ALFNLT
-103 STFTL
+103 SAFTL

-129 KMVSPA
+129 KMISPA

-157 LIAENEK
+157 LISENEK
-164 IAVKVYYEYEKILKR
+164 IAVKIYYEYEKILKR

-196 NSNKDVLSKYQ
+196 NSNKEVLEKYQ
-207 ERFKYIL
+207 DKFKYIL

-246 QSIYAFRGANFQNI
+246 QSIYAFRGANYQNI
-260 LNFEKDFNG
+260 LNFEKDFKG

-304 FSDLGKGV
+304 FSDLGQGV
-312 NIKYIRA
+312 KIKYIRTF
-319 YNDEMENKRVVEE
+319 NDSMENKRVVDE
-332 IKNLVNE
+332 IQKLYEE
-339 GYNRKDIA
+339 GYNRKDMAI
-347 VFYRTNA
+347 FYRTNA
-354 QSRLIEEAL
+354 QSRSIEDAL

-368 PYKVYGSFYFYK
+368 PYKVFGSFYFYK

-397 SDDVSLERIINEPK
+397 SDDVSLERVINEPK
-411 RKIGDKTIEALKE
+411 RKIGDKTIENLRE
-424 KARVNNIS
+424 KARSLNIS
-432 MFDAIDSGK
+432 MFEAIDSGK

-508 NVNLSDFLMDVSLV
+508 NVNLSDFLMEVSLV
-522 ADAAEYSEDSDA
+522 SDAAEYSLDSDA
-534 VTLMTVHC
+534 VTLMTVHS

-569 EGDLEEERRLM
+569 DEELEEERRLM
-580 YVAITRAKEKLYLLN
+580 YVAITRAREKLYLLN
-595 ATRRMLYGSIQMNL
+595 AGRRMLYGNMQMNP

-623 KEEERKEMHSIKSKL
+623 KEETKNEMHSLKTKL
-638 LYDEENSKNTAE
+638 LYSDDNSSSEE
-650 FKKGDIVTHLTF
+650 FKNGDIVTHLTF
-662 GKGVIID
+662 GKGVVVSV
-669 IDDKFITIAFHHR
+669 DDKFITIAFHQR
-682 FGTKKFLKNYKGIR
+682 FGVKKFLKNYKGIR
-696 KVMKYGKNFSYTCCG
+696 KVK
-711 DGFKIWRS
+711 

>member
-1 MDYLE
+1 MDYIE
-6 KLNEMQRKAATFKD
+6 KLNNEQKKAATFKD

-41 ASLIDS
+41 ANLIEN
-47 GIDPYNILAITFTN
+47 GVKPYNILAITFTN
-61 KAAGEMRERVNK
+61 KAAGEMRERVNNI
-73 LINASGA
+73 INAHDA

-93 RENTS
+93 RENS
-98 FFGLT
+98 ALFNLT
-103 STFTL
+103 SAFTL

-129 KMVSPA
+129 KMISPA

-157 LIAENEK
+157 LISENEK
-164 IAVKVYYEYEKILKR
+164 IAVKIYYEYEKILKR

-196 NSNKDVLSKYQ
+196 NSNKEVLEKYQ
-207 ERFKYIL
+207 DKFKYIL

-246 QSIYAFRGANFQNI
+246 QSIYAFRGANYQNI
-260 LNFEKDFNG
+260 LNFEKDFKG

-304 FSDLGKGV
+304 FSDLGQGV
-312 NIKYIRA
+312 KIKYIRTF
-319 YNDEMENKRVVEE
+319 NDSMENKRVVDE
-332 IKNLVNE
+332 IQKLYEE
-339 GYNRKDIA
+339 GYSRKDMAI
-347 VFYRTNA
+347 FYRTNA
-354 QSRLIEEAL
+354 QSRSIEDAL

-368 PYKVYGSFYFYK
+368 PYKVFGSFYFYK

-397 SDDVSLERIINEPK
+397 SDDVSLERVINEPK
-411 RKIGDKTIEALKE
+411 RKIGDKTIENLRE
-424 KARVNNIS
+424 KARSLNIS
-432 MFDAIDSGK
+432 MFEAIDSGK

-508 NVNLSDFLMDVSLV
+508 NVNLSDFLMVSLV
-522 ADAAEYSEDSDA
+522 SDAAEYSTDADA
-534 VTLMTVHC
+534 VTLMTVHS

-569 EGDLEEERRLM
+569 DEELEEERRLM

-595 ATRRMLYGSIQMNL
+595 AGRRMLYGNMQMNP

-623 KEEERKEMHSIKSKL
+623 KEETKNEMHSLKTKL
-638 LYDEENSKNTAE
+638 LYSDDNTSGEE
-650 FKKGDIVTHLTF
+650 FKNGDIVTHLTF
-662 GKGVIID
+662 GKGVVVSV
-669 IDDKFITIAFHHR
+669 DDKFITIAFHQR
-682 FGTKKFLKNYKGIR
+682 FGVKKFLKNYKGIR
-696 KVMKYGKNFSYTCCG
+696 KVK
-711 DGFKIWRS
+711 

>member
-184 FDDLLKKPVELF
+184 FDDLLKKPVEIF

-411 RKIGDKTIEALKE
+411 RKIGDKTIETLKE

-696 KVMKYGKNFSYTCCG
+696 KVM
-711 DGFKIWRS
+711 

>member
-1 MDYLE
+1 MDYIE
-6 KLNEMQRKAATFKD
+6 KLNNEQKKAATFKD

-41 ASLIDS
+41 ANLIEN
-47 GIDPYNILAITFTN
+47 GVKPYNILAITFTN
-61 KAAGEMRERVNK
+61 KAAGEMRERVNNI
-73 LINASGA
+73 INAHDA

-93 RENTS
+93 RENS
-98 FFGLT
+98 ALFNLT
-103 STFTL
+103 SAFTL

-129 KMVSPA
+129 KMISPA

-157 LIAENEK
+157 LISENEK
-164 IAVKVYYEYEKILKR
+164 IAVKIYYEYEKILKR

-196 NSNKDVLSKYQ
+196 NSNKEVLEKYQ
-207 ERFKYIL
+207 DKFKYIL

-246 QSIYAFRGANFQNI
+246 QSIYAFRGANYQNI
-260 LNFEKDFNG
+260 LNFEKDFKG

-278 YRSTQTILDAANEV
+278 YRSTQTILDAANGV

-304 FSDLGKGV
+304 FSDLGQGV
-312 NIKYIRA
+312 KIKYIRTF
-319 YNDEMENKRVVEE
+319 NDSMENKRVVDE
-332 IKNLVNE
+332 IQKLYEE
-339 GYNRKDIA
+339 GYNRKDMAI
-347 VFYRTNA
+347 FYRTNA
-354 QSRLIEEAL
+354 QSRSIEDAL

-368 PYKVYGSFYFYK
+368 PYKVFGSFYFYK

-397 SDDVSLERIINEPK
+397 SDDVSLERVINEPK
-411 RKIGDKTIEALKE
+411 RKIGDKTIENLRE
-424 KARVNNIS
+424 KARSLNIS
-432 MFDAIDSGK
+432 MFEAIDSGK

-508 NVNLSDFLMDVSLV
+508 NVNLSDFLMEVSLV
-522 ADAAEYSEDSDA
+522 SDAAEYSADADA
-534 VTLMTVHC
+534 VTLMTVHS

-569 EGDLEEERRLM
+569 DEELEEERRLM

-595 ATRRMLYGSIQMNL
+595 AGRRMLYGNMQMNP

-623 KEEERKEMHSIKSKL
+623 KEETKNEMHSLKTKL
-638 LYDEENSKNTAE
+638 LYSDDNTSGEE
-650 FKKGDIVTHLTF
+650 FKNGDIVTHLTF
-662 GKGVIID
+662 GKGVVVSV
-669 IDDKFITIAFHHR
+669 DDKFITIAFHQR
-682 FGTKKFLKNYKGIR
+682 FGVKKFLKNYKGIR
-696 KVMKYGKNFSYTCCG
+696 KVK
-711 DGFKIWRS
+711 

>member
-1 MDYLE
+1 MDYIE
-6 KLNEMQRKAATFKD
+6 KLNNEQKKAATFKD

-41 ASLIDS
+41 ANLIEN
-47 GIDPYNILAITFTN
+47 GVKPYNILAITFTN
-61 KAAGEMRERVNK
+61 KAAGEMRERVNNI
-73 LINASGA
+73 INAHDA

-93 RENTS
+93 RENS
-98 FFGLT
+98 ALFNLT
-103 STFTL
+103 SAFTL

-129 KMVSPA
+129 KMISPA

-144 KNNMLSDSEIANF
+144 KNNMLSDSEISNF
-157 LIAENEK
+157 LISENEK
-164 IAVKVYYEYEKILKR
+164 IAVKIYYEYEKILKR

-196 NSNKDVLSKYQ
+196 NSNKEVLEKYQ
-207 ERFKYIL
+207 DKFKYIL

-246 QSIYAFRGANFQNI
+246 QSIYAFRGANYQNI
-260 LNFEKDFNG
+260 LNFEKDFKG

-304 FSDLGKGV
+304 FSDLGQGV
-312 NIKYIRA
+312 KIKYIRTF
-319 YNDEMENKRVVEE
+319 NDSMENKRVVDE
-332 IKNLVNE
+332 IQKLYEE
-339 GYNRKDIA
+339 GYNRKDMAI
-347 VFYRTNA
+347 FYRTNA
-354 QSRLIEEAL
+354 QSRSIEDAL

-368 PYKVYGSFYFYK
+368 PYKVFGSFYFYK

-397 SDDVSLERIINEPK
+397 SDDVSLERVINEPK
-411 RKIGDKTIEALKE
+411 RKIGDKTIENLRE
-424 KARVNNIS
+424 KARSLSIS
-432 MFDAIDSGK
+432 MFEAIDSGK

-508 NVNLSDFLMDVSLV
+508 NVNLSDFLMEVSLV
-522 ADAAEYSEDSDA
+522 SDAAEYSLDSDA
-534 VTLMTVHC
+534 VTLMTVHS

-569 EGDLEEERRLM
+569 DEELEEERRLM

-595 ATRRMLYGSIQMNL
+595 AGRRMLYGNMQMNP

-623 KEEERKEMHSIKSKL
+623 KEETKNEMHSLKTKL
-638 LYDEENSKNTAE
+638 LYSDDNTSGEE
-650 FKKGDIVTHLTF
+650 FKNGDIVTHLTF
-662 GKGVIID
+662 GKGVVVSV
-669 IDDKFITIAFHHR
+669 DDKFITIAFHQR
-682 FGTKKFLKNYKGIR
+682 FGVKKFLKNYKGIR
-696 KVMKYGKNFSYTCCG
+696 KVK
-711 DGFKIWRS
+711 

>member
-1 MDYLE
+1 MDYIE
-6 KLNEMQRKAATFKD
+6 KLNNEQKKAATFKD

-41 ASLIDS
+41 ANLIEN
-47 GIDPYNILAITFTN
+47 GVKPYNILAITFTN
-61 KAAGEMRERVNK
+61 KAAGEMRERVNNI
-73 LINASGA
+73 INAHDA

-93 RENTS
+93 RENS
-98 FFGLT
+98 ALFNLT
-103 STFTL
+103 SAFTL

-129 KMVSPA
+129 KMISPA

-157 LIAENEK
+157 LISENEK
-164 IAVKVYYEYEKILKR
+164 IAVKIYYEYEKILKR

-196 NSNKDVLSKYQ
+196 NSNKELLEKYQ
-207 ERFKYIL
+207 DKFKYIL

-246 QSIYAFRGANFQNI
+246 QSIYAFRGANYQNI
-260 LNFEKDFNG
+260 LNFEKDFKG

-304 FSDLGKGV
+304 FSDLGQGV
-312 NIKYIRA
+312 KIKYIRTF
-319 YNDEMENKRVVEE
+319 NDSMENKRVVDE
-332 IKNLVNE
+332 IQKLYEE
-339 GYNRKDIA
+339 GYNRKDMAI
-347 VFYRTNA
+347 FYRTNA
-354 QSRLIEEAL
+354 QSRSIEDAL

-368 PYKVYGSFYFYK
+368 PYKVFGSFYFYK

-397 SDDVSLERIINEPK
+397 SDDVSLERVINEPK
-411 RKIGDKTIEALKE
+411 RKIGDKTIENLRE
-424 KARVNNIS
+424 KARSLNIS
-432 MFDAIDSGK
+432 MFEAIDSGK

-508 NVNLSDFLMDVSLV
+508 NVNLSDFLMEVSLV
-522 ADAAEYSEDSDA
+522 SDAAEYSADADA
-534 VTLMTVHC
+534 VTLMTVHS

-569 EGDLEEERRLM
+569 DEELEEERRLM

-595 ATRRMLYGSIQMNL
+595 AGRRMLYGNMQMNP

-623 KEEERKEMHSIKSKL
+623 KEETKNEMHSLKTKL
-638 LYDEENSKNTAE
+638 LYSDDNTSGEE
-650 FKKGDIVTHLTF
+650 FKNGDIVTHLTF
-662 GKGVIID
+662 GKGVVVSV
-669 IDDKFITIAFHHR
+669 DDKFITIAFHQR
-682 FGTKKFLKNYKGIR
+682 FGVKKFLKNYKGIR
-696 KVMKYGKNFSYTCCG
+696 KVK
-711 DGFKIWRS
+711 

>member
-1 MDYLE
+1 MDYIE
-6 KLNEMQRKAATFKD
+6 KLNNEQKKAATFKD

-41 ASLIDS
+41 ANLIEN
-47 GIDPYNILAITFTN
+47 GVKPYNILAITFTN
-61 KAAGEMRERVNK
+61 KAAGEMRERVNNI
-73 LINASGA
+73 INAHDA

-93 RENTS
+93 RENS
-98 FFGLT
+98 ALFNLT
-103 STFTL
+103 SAFTL

-129 KMVSPA
+129 KMISPA

-157 LIAENEK
+157 LISENEK
-164 IAVKVYYEYEKILKR
+164 IAVKIYYEYEKILKR

-196 NSNKDVLSKYQ
+196 NSNKEVLEKYQ
-207 ERFKYIL
+207 DKFKYIL

-246 QSIYAFRGANFQNI
+246 QSIYAFRGANYQNI
-260 LNFEKDFNG
+260 LNFEKDFKG

-304 FSDLGKGV
+304 FSDLGQGV
-312 NIKYIRA
+312 KIKYIRTF
-319 YNDEMENKRVVEE
+319 NDSMENKRVVDE
-332 IKNLVNE
+332 IQKLYEE
-339 GYNRKDIA
+339 GYSRKDMAI
-347 VFYRTNA
+347 FYRTNA
-354 QSRLIEEAL
+354 QSRSIEDAL

-368 PYKVYGSFYFYK
+368 PYKVFGSFYFYK

-397 SDDVSLERIINEPK
+397 SDDVSLERVINEPK
-411 RKIGDKTIEALKE
+411 RKIGDKTIENLRE
-424 KARVNNIS
+424 KARSLNIS
-432 MFDAIDSGK
+432 MFEAIDSGK

-508 NVNLSDFLMDVSLV
+508 NVNLSDFLMEVSLV
-522 ADAAEYSEDSDA
+522 SDAAEYSTDTDA
-534 VTLMTVHC
+534 VTLMTVHS

-569 EGDLEEERRLM
+569 DEELEEERRLM

-595 ATRRMLYGSIQMNL
+595 AGRRMLYGNMQMNP

-623 KEEERKEMHSIKSKL
+623 KEETKNEMHSLKTKL
-638 LYDEENSKNTAE
+638 LYSDDNSSSEE
-650 FKKGDIVTHLTF
+650 FKNGDIVTHLTF
-662 GKGVIID
+662 GKGVVVSV
-669 IDDKFITIAFHHR
+669 DDKFITIAFHQR
-682 FGTKKFLKNYKGIR
+682 FGVKKFLKNYKGIR
-696 KVMKYGKNFSYTCCG
+696 KVK
-711 DGFKIWRS
+711 

>member
-1 MDYLE
+1 MDYIE
-6 KLNEMQRKAATFKD
+6 KLNNEQKKAATFKD

-41 ASLIDS
+41 ANLIEN
-47 GIDPYNILAITFTN
+47 GVKPYNILAITFTN
-61 KAAGEMRERVNK
+61 KAAGEMRERVNNI
-73 LINASGA
+73 INAHDA

-93 RENTS
+93 RENS
-98 FFGLT
+98 ALFNLT
-103 STFTL
+103 SAFTL

-129 KMVSPA
+129 KMISPA

-157 LIAENEK
+157 LISENEK
-164 IAVKVYYEYEKILKR
+164 IAVKIYYEYEKILKR

-196 NSNKDVLSKYQ
+196 NSNKEVLEKYQ
-207 ERFKYIL
+207 DKFKYIL

-246 QSIYAFRGANFQNI
+246 QSIYAFRGANYQNI
-260 LNFEKDFNG
+260 LNFEKDFKG

-304 FSDLGKGV
+304 FSDLGQGV
-312 NIKYIRA
+312 KIKYIRTF
-319 YNDEMENKRVVEE
+319 NDSMENKRVVDE
-332 IKNLVNE
+332 IQKLYEE
-339 GYNRKDIA
+339 GYNRKDMAI
-347 VFYRTNA
+347 FYRTNA
-354 QSRLIEEAL
+354 QSRSIEDAL

-368 PYKVYGSFYFYK
+368 PYKVFGSFYFYK

-397 SDDVSLERIINEPK
+397 SDDVSLERVINEPK
-411 RKIGDKTIEALKE
+411 RKIGDKTIENLRE
-424 KARVNNIS
+424 KARSLNIS
-432 MFDAIDSGK
+432 MFEAIDSGK

-453 EISKDTS
+453 ERSKDTS

-500 ETYEKETG
+500 ETYEKETV
-508 NVNLSDFLMDVSLV
+508 NVNLSDFLMEVSLV
-522 ADAAEYSEDSDA
+522 SDAAEYSADADA
-534 VTLMTVHC
+534 VTLMTVHS

-569 EGDLEEERRLM
+569 DEELEEERRLM

-595 ATRRMLYGSIQMNL
+595 AGRRMLYGNMQMNP

-623 KEEERKEMHSIKSKL
+623 KEETKNEMHSLKTKL
-638 LYDEENSKNTAE
+638 LYSDDNTSGEE
-650 FKKGDIVTHLTF
+650 FKNGDIVTHLTF
-662 GKGVIID
+662 GKGVVVSV
-669 IDDKFITIAFHHR
+669 DDKFITIAFHQR
-682 FGTKKFLKNYKGIR
+682 FGVKKFLKNYKGIR
-696 KVMKYGKNFSYTCCG
+696 KVK
-711 DGFKIWRS
+711 

>member
-1 MDYLE
+1 MDYIE
-6 KLNEMQRKAATFKD
+6 KLNNEQKKAATFKD

-41 ASLIDS
+41 ANLIEN
-47 GIDPYNILAITFTN
+47 GIKPYNILAITFTN
-61 KAAGEMRERVNK
+61 KAAGEMRERVNNI
-73 LINASGA
+73 INAHDA

-93 RENTS
+93 RENS
-98 FFGLT
+98 ALFNLT
-103 STFTL
+103 SAFTL

-129 KMVSPA
+129 KMISPA

-157 LIAENEK
+157 LISENEK
-164 IAVKVYYEYEKILKR
+164 IAVKIYYEYEKILKR

-196 NSNKDVLSKYQ
+196 NSNKEVLEKYQ
-207 ERFKYIL
+207 DKFKYIL

-246 QSIYAFRGANFQNI
+246 QSIYAFRGANYQNI
-260 LNFEKDFNG
+260 LNFEKDFKG

-304 FSDLGKGV
+304 FSDLGQGV
-312 NIKYIRA
+312 KIKYIRTF
-319 YNDEMENKRVVEE
+319 NDSMENKRVVDE
-332 IKNLVNE
+332 IQKLYEE
-339 GYNRKDIA
+339 GYNRKDMAI
-347 VFYRTNA
+347 FYRTNA
-354 QSRLIEEAL
+354 QSRSIEDAL

-368 PYKVYGSFYFYK
+368 PYKVFGSFYFYK

-397 SDDVSLERIINEPK
+397 SDDVSLERVINEPK
-411 RKIGDKTIEALKE
+411 RKIGDKTIENLRE
-424 KARVNNIS
+424 KARSLNIS
-432 MFDAIDSGK
+432 MFEAIDSGK

-508 NVNLSDFLMDVSLV
+508 NVNLSDFLMEVSLV
-522 ADAAEYSEDSDA
+522 SDAAEYSADADA
-534 VTLMTVHC
+534 VTLMTVHS

-569 EGDLEEERRLM
+569 DEELEEERRLM
-580 YVAITRAKEKLYLLN
+580 YVAITRAREKLYLLN
-595 ATRRMLYGSIQMNL
+595 AGRRMLYGNMQMNP

-623 KEEERKEMHSIKSKL
+623 KEETKNEMHSLKTKL
-638 LYDEENSKNTAE
+638 LYSDDNTSGEE
-650 FKKGDIVTHLTF
+650 FKNGDIVTHLTF
-662 GKGVIID
+662 GKGVVVSV
-669 IDDKFITIAFHHR
+669 DDKFITIAFHQR
-682 FGTKKFLKNYKGIR
+682 FGVKKFLKNYKGIR
-696 KVMKYGKNFSYTCCG
+696 KVK
-711 DGFKIWRS
+711 

>member
-1 MDYLE
+1 MDYIE
-6 KLNEMQRKAATFKD
+6 KLNNEQKKAATFKD

-41 ASLIDS
+41 ANLIEN
-47 GIDPYNILAITFTN
+47 GVKPYNILAITFTN
-61 KAAGEMRERVNK
+61 KAAGEMRERVNNI
-73 LINASGA
+73 INAHDA

-93 RENTS
+93 RENS
-98 FFGLT
+98 ALFNLT
-103 STFTL
+103 SAFTL

-129 KMVSPA
+129 KMISPA

-157 LIAENEK
+157 LISENEK
-164 IAVKVYYEYEKILKR
+164 IAVKIYYEYEKILKR

-196 NSNKDVLSKYQ
+196 NSNKEVLEKYQ
-207 ERFKYIL
+207 DRFKYIL

-246 QSIYAFRGANFQNI
+246 QSIYAFRGANYQNI
-260 LNFEKDFNG
+260 LNFEKDFKG

-304 FSDLGKGV
+304 FSDLGQGV
-312 NIKYIRA
+312 KIKYIRTF
-319 YNDEMENKRVVEE
+319 NDSMENKRVVDE
-332 IKNLVNE
+332 IQKLYEE
-339 GYNRKDIA
+339 GYNRKDMAI
-347 VFYRTNA
+347 FYRTNA
-354 QSRLIEEAL
+354 QSRSIEDAL

-368 PYKVYGSFYFYK
+368 PYKVFGSFYFYK

-397 SDDVSLERIINEPK
+397 SDDVSLERVINEPK
-411 RKIGDKTIEALKE
+411 RKIGDKTIENLRE
-424 KARVNNIS
+424 KARSLNIS
-432 MFDAIDSGK
+432 MFEAIDSGK

-508 NVNLSDFLMDVSLV
+508 NVNLSDFLMEVSLV
-522 ADAAEYSEDSDA
+522 SDAAEYSLDSDA
-534 VTLMTVHC
+534 VTLMTVHS

-569 EGDLEEERRLM
+569 DEELEEERRLM

-595 ATRRMLYGSIQMNL
+595 AGRRMLYGNMQMNP

-623 KEEERKEMHSIKSKL
+623 KEETKNEMHSLKTKL
-638 LYDEENSKNTAE
+638 LYSDDNTSGEE
-650 FKKGDIVTHLTF
+650 FKNGDIVTHLTF
-662 GKGVIID
+662 GKGVVVSV
-669 IDDKFITIAFHHR
+669 DDKFITIAFHQR
-682 FGTKKFLKNYKGIR
+682 FGVKKFLKNYKGIR
-696 KVMKYGKNFSYTCCG
+696 KVK
-711 DGFKIWRS
+711 

>member
-1 MDYLE
+1 MDYIE
-6 KLNEMQRKAATFKD
+6 KLNNEQKKAATFKD

-41 ASLIDS
+41 ANLIEN
-47 GIDPYNILAITFTN
+47 GVKPYNILAITFTN
-61 KAAGEMRERVNK
+61 KAAGEMKERVNNI
-73 LINASGA
+73 INAHDA

-93 RENTS
+93 RENS
-98 FFGLT
+98 ALFNLT
-103 STFTL
+103 SAFTL

-129 KMVSPA
+129 KMISPA

-157 LIAENEK
+157 LISENEK
-164 IAVKVYYEYEKILKR
+164 IAVKIYYEYEKILKR

-196 NSNKDVLSKYQ
+196 NSNKEVLEKYQ
-207 ERFKYIL
+207 DKFKYIL

-246 QSIYAFRGANFQNI
+246 QSIYAFRGANYQNI
-260 LNFEKDFNG
+260 LNFEKDFKG

-304 FSDLGKGV
+304 FSDLGQGV
-312 NIKYIRA
+312 KIKYIRTF
-319 YNDEMENKRVVEE
+319 NDSMENKRVVDE
-332 IKNLVNE
+332 IQKLYEE
-339 GYNRKDIA
+339 GYNRKDMAI
-347 VFYRTNA
+347 FYRTNA
-354 QSRLIEEAL
+354 QSRSIEDAL

-368 PYKVYGSFYFYK
+368 PYKVFGSFYFYK

-397 SDDVSLERIINEPK
+397 SDDVSLERVINEPK
-411 RKIGDKTIEALKE
+411 RKIGDKTIENLRE
-424 KARVNNIS
+424 KARSLNIS
-432 MFDAIDSGK
+432 MFEAIDSGK

-508 NVNLSDFLMDVSLV
+508 NVNLSDFLMEVSLV
-522 ADAAEYSEDSDA
+522 SDAAEYSLDSDA
-534 VTLMTVHC
+534 VTLMTVHS

-569 EGDLEEERRLM
+569 DEELEEERRLM

-595 ATRRMLYGSIQMNL
+595 AGRRMLYGNMQMNP

-623 KEEERKEMHSIKSKL
+623 KEETKNEMHSLKTKL
-638 LYDEENSKNTAE
+638 LYSDDNTSGEE
-650 FKKGDIVTHLTF
+650 FKNGDIVTHLTF
-662 GKGVIID
+662 GKGVVVSV
-669 IDDKFITIAFHHR
+669 DDKFITIAFHQR
-682 FGTKKFLKNYKGIR
+682 FGVKKFLKNYKGIR
-696 KVMKYGKNFSYTCCG
+696 KVK
-711 DGFKIWRS
+711 

>member
-1 MDYLE
+1 MDYIE
-6 KLNEMQRKAATFKD
+6 KLNNEQKKAATFKD

-41 ASLIDS
+41 ANLIEN
-47 GIDPYNILAITFTN
+47 GVKPYNILAITFTN
-61 KAAGEMRERVNK
+61 KAAGEMRERVNNI
-73 LINASGA
+73 INAHDA

-93 RENTS
+93 RENS
-98 FFGLT
+98 ALFNLT
-103 STFTL
+103 SAFTL

-129 KMVSPA
+129 KMISPA

-157 LIAENEK
+157 LISENEK
-164 IAVKVYYEYEKILKR
+164 IAVKIYYEYEKILKR

-196 NSNKDVLSKYQ
+196 NSNKEVLEKYQ
-207 ERFKYIL
+207 DKFKYIL

-246 QSIYAFRGANFQNI
+246 QSIYAFRGANYQNI
-260 LNFEKDFNG
+260 LNFEKDFKG

-304 FSDLGKGV
+304 FSDLGQGV
-312 NIKYIRA
+312 KIKYIRTF
-319 YNDEMENKRVVEE
+319 NDSMENKRVVDE
-332 IKNLVNE
+332 IQKLYEE
-339 GYNRKDIA
+339 GYNRKDMAI
-347 VFYRTNA
+347 FYRTNA
-354 QSRLIEEAL
+354 QSRSIEDAL

-368 PYKVYGSFYFYK
+368 PYKVFGSFYFYK

-397 SDDVSLERIINEPK
+397 SDDVSLERVINEPK
-411 RKIGDKTIEALKE
+411 RKIGDKTIENLRE
-424 KARVNNIS
+424 KAKSLNIS
-432 MFDAIDSGK
+432 MFEAIDSGK

-508 NVNLSDFLMDVSLV
+508 NVNLSDFLMEVSLV
-522 ADAAEYSEDSDA
+522 SDAAEYSLDSDA
-534 VTLMTVHC
+534 VTLMTVHS

-569 EGDLEEERRLM
+569 DEELEEERRLM

-595 ATRRMLYGSIQMNL
+595 AGRRMLYGNMQMNP

-623 KEEERKEMHSIKSKL
+623 KEETKNEMHSLKTKL
-638 LYDEENSKNTAE
+638 LYSDDNTSGEE
-650 FKKGDIVTHLTF
+650 FKNGDIVTHLTF
-662 GKGVIID
+662 GKGVVVSV
-669 IDDKFITIAFHHR
+669 DDKFITIAFHQR
-682 FGTKKFLKNYKGIR
+682 FGVKKFLKNYKGIR
-696 KVMKYGKNFSYTCCG
+696 KVK
-711 DGFKIWRS
+711 

>member
-1 MDYLE
+1 MDYIE
-6 KLNEMQRKAATFKD
+6 KLNNEQKKAATFKD

-41 ASLIDS
+41 ANLIEN
-47 GIDPYNILAITFTN
+47 GVKPYNILAITFTN
-61 KAAGEMRERVNK
+61 KAAGEMRERVNNI
-73 LINASGA
+73 INAHDA

-93 RENTS
+93 RENS
-98 FFGLT
+98 ALFNLT
-103 STFTL
+103 SAFTL

-120 IMKDINITD
+120 IMKDLNITD
-129 KMVSPA
+129 KMISPA

-157 LIAENEK
+157 LISENEK
-164 IAVKVYYEYEKILKR
+164 IAVKIYYEYEKILKR

-196 NSNKDVLSKYQ
+196 TSNKEVLEKYQ
-207 ERFKYIL
+207 DKFKYIL

-246 QSIYAFRGANFQNI
+246 QSIYAFRGANYQNI
-260 LNFEKDFNG
+260 LNFEKDFKG

-304 FSDLGKGV
+304 FSDLGQGV
-312 NIKYIRA
+312 KIKYIRTF
-319 YNDEMENKRVVEE
+319 NDSMENKRVVDE
-332 IKNLVNE
+332 IQKLYEE
-339 GYNRKDIA
+339 GYNRKDMAI
-347 VFYRTNA
+347 FYRTNA
-354 QSRLIEEAL
+354 QSRSIEDAL

-368 PYKVYGSFYFYK
+368 PYKVFGSFYFYK

-397 SDDVSLERIINEPK
+397 SDDVSLERVINEPK
-411 RKIGDKTIEALKE
+411 RKIGDKTIENLRE
-424 KARVNNIS
+424 KARSLNIS
-432 MFDAIDSGK
+432 MFEAIDSGK

-508 NVNLSDFLMDVSLV
+508 NVNLSDFLMEVSLV
-522 ADAAEYSEDSDA
+522 SDAAEYSLDSDA
-534 VTLMTVHC
+534 VTLMTVHS

-569 EGDLEEERRLM
+569 DEELEEERRLM

-595 ATRRMLYGSIQMNL
+595 AGRRMLYGNMQMNP

-623 KEEERKEMHSIKSKL
+623 KEETKNEMHSLKTKL
-638 LYDEENSKNTAE
+638 LYSDDNSSSEE
-650 FKKGDIVTHLTF
+650 FKNGDIVTHLTF
-662 GKGVIID
+662 GKGVVVSV
-669 IDDKFITIAFHHR
+669 DDKFITIAFHQR
-682 FGTKKFLKNYKGIR
+682 FGVKKFLKNYKGIR
-696 KVMKYGKNFSYTCCG
+696 KVK
-711 DGFKIWRS
+711 

>member
-1 MDYLE
+1 MDYIE
-6 KLNEMQRKAATFKD
+6 KLNNEQKKAATFKD

-41 ASLIDS
+41 ANLIEN
-47 GIDPYNILAITFTN
+47 GVKPYNILAITFTN
-61 KAAGEMRERVNK
+61 KAAGEMRERVNNI
-73 LINASGA
+73 INAHDA

-93 RENTS
+93 RENS
-98 FFGLT
+98 ALFNLT
-103 STFTL
+103 SAFTL

-129 KMVSPA
+129 KMISPA

-157 LIAENEK
+157 LISENEK
-164 IAVKVYYEYEKILKR
+164 IAVKIYYEYEKILKR

-196 NSNKDVLSKYQ
+196 NSNKEVLEKYQ
-207 ERFKYIL
+207 DKFKYIL

-246 QSIYAFRGANFQNI
+246 QSIYAFRGANYQNI
-260 LNFEKDFNG
+260 LNFEKDFKG

-304 FSDLGKGV
+304 FSDLGQGV
-312 NIKYIRA
+312 KIKYIRTF
-319 YNDEMENKRVVEE
+319 NDSMENKRVVDE
-332 IKNLVNE
+332 IQKLYEE
-339 GYNRKDIA
+339 GYNRKDMAI
-347 VFYRTNA
+347 FYRTNA
-354 QSRLIEEAL
+354 QSRSIEDAL

-368 PYKVYGSFYFYK
+368 PYKVFGSFYFYK

-397 SDDVSLERIINEPK
+397 SDDVSLERVINEPK
-411 RKIGDKTIEALKE
+411 RKIGDKTIENLRE
-424 KARVNNIS
+424 KARSLNIS
-432 MFDAIDSGK
+432 MFEAIDSGK

-453 EISKDTS
+453 ERSKDTS

-508 NVNLSDFLMDVSLV
+508 NVNLSDFLMEVSLV
-522 ADAAEYSEDSDA
+522 SDAAEYSADADA
-534 VTLMTVHC
+534 VTLMTVHS

-569 EGDLEEERRLM
+569 DEELEEERRLM

-595 ATRRMLYGSIQMNL
+595 AGRRMLYGNMQMNP

-623 KEEERKEMHSIKSKL
+623 KEETKNEMQSLKTKL
-638 LYDEENSKNTAE
+638 LYSDDNTSGEE
-650 FKKGDIVTHLTF
+650 FKNGDIVTHLTF
-662 GKGVIID
+662 GKGVVVSV
-669 IDDKFITIAFHHR
+669 DDKFITIAFHQR
-682 FGTKKFLKNYKGIR
+682 FGVKKFLKNYKGIR
-696 KVMKYGKNFSYTCCG
+696 KVK
-711 DGFKIWRS
+711 